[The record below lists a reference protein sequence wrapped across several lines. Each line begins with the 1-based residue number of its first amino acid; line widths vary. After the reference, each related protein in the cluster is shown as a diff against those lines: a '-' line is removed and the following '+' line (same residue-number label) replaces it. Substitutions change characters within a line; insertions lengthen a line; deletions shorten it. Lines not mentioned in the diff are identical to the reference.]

1 MNLFKI
7 AICLPIVLV
16 HGSTDSTTSCFLNC
30 ENRVDSDG
38 EFKPYFSDCTID
50 EENIEEFKVCL
61 DDAGRDSIK
70 SIEFNLI
77 GNRITEITEDFF
89 SGMTSLENMIF
100 EFSSL
105 EEIPLGIFQPLISL
119 ETLEVRQA
127 NLLKAGTFDG
137 LGIKKLILDAD
148 YEDQDSLEEKT
159 LPSGILNNM
168 NSLEE
173 LDIANQKI
181 DSFPE
186 GFFDGLTYLKDLD
199 IHNNN
204 LRYLPDGIFDDL
216 SSVEFLDL
224 STNDLIDLSPS
235 IFSGMNSLLELD
247 LERNYLACY
256 PDSQAR
262 EIDVDDGVEVCDD
275 EDSEHGLTEEEK
287 DGENDIIGSNGSS
300 DSVKVFPLFSCA
312 ILVGIISVVIM

>member
-7 AICLPIVLV
+7 AICLPIFLV

-30 ENRVDSDG
+30 GNRVDSDG
-38 EFKPYFSDCTID
+38 EFKTYFDDCIVGDENID
-50 EENIEEFKVCL
+50 ELIVCL

-70 SIEFNLI
+70 ILNLI
-77 GNRITEITEDFF
+77 RNRFTEIPEDFF

-100 EFSSL
+100 YFPTL
-105 EEIPLGIFQPLISL
+105 EEIPLGIFQPLTSL

-127 NLLKAGTFDG
+127 NLITTGVLDG
-137 LGIKKLILDAD
+137 LGIKKLILDVD
-148 YEDQDSLEEKT
+148 YDDLDSLEEKT
-159 LPSGILNNM
+159 LPSGILNNL

-173 LDIANQKI
+173 LDIANQRM
-181 DSFPE
+181 DSLPE
-186 GFFDGLTYLKDLD
+186 GFFDGLTSLKDLD
-199 IHNNN
+199 IHNNDM
-204 LRYLPDGIFDDL
+204 RYLPDGIFDDL

-224 STNDLIDLSPS
+224 SYNDLIDLSPS
-235 IFSGMNSLLELD
+235 IFSGMDSLLELD
-247 LERNYLACY
+247 LKGNYLACY

-262 EIDVDDGVEVCDD
+262 DIDVDDGVEVCDD

-300 DSVKVFPLFSCA
+300 DSAKVFPLFSCA
-312 ILVGIISVVIM
+312 ILVGIISIVMM